1 MKRLIAGLM
10 TAAFAVALPAA
21 AGVNQMDPAKGSFH
35 KKHAKAK
42 VECTTC
48 HDAKVTD
55 VLVVEQ
61 ASARSPGPINRTVC
75 LGCHQS
81 PAKPTWY
88 GAPK

>member
-1 MKRLIAGLM
+1 MKRLIAGIM
-10 TAAFAVALPAA
+10 MAAFAVALPAA

-48 HDAKVTD
+48 HDTKTVD

-61 ASARSPGPINRTVC
+61 ASAKAPGPINREVC
-75 LGCHQS
+75 LGCHQA

-88 GAPK
+88 GKTK